1 MSISTTTAPTTPRSM
16 RFWPPSRP
24 SPPTDA
30 SPRSRAAPG
39 SLPSEEREGDAMTP
53 VLGGTVGPDLLIILA
68 VVCLPFGGSQLR
80 KLARSLGR
88 ASKEFRDGLA
98 EGDQGEGPPRAD

>member
-53 VLGGTVGPDLLIILA
+53 VLGEIIGPDLLIILA
-68 VVCLPFGGSQLR
+68 VVCLLFGSSQLP

-88 ASKEFRDGLA
+88 ASKEFREGHA
-98 EGDQGEGPPRAD
+98 EGEREDDLPKK